1 MPPAAARGPVS
12 ATVFVALRG
21 TSDEAKWVVK
31 SVPAANFIDVNGDNG
46 DGAGAP
52 GRNRR
57 HPELTD
63 SDKAEIRRL
72 AQRNKNLRGL
82 RHAHLLR
89 LCCADCVSLIGGVR
103 LPFDAPQQGEQGAEP
118 SGPTGPAV
126 PSGGAAS
133 AAKTPAALERAS
145 EQDKDQAADTDTADQ
160 ATDKEDEVTSKA
172 DNGTAGGD
180 VPAPAVPPSPAP
192 TRARRT
198 GRILREFTLSAS
210 SLIRAMLSTAQK
222 LEAGDDGAPAEP
234 SLAAGGSIARRKR
247 AAREMDAAPS
257 DDESQITLRRHKKPR
272 GYRSSGPGRSETEC
286 KAEFLGL
293 SDISGREVSG
303 WTHADVCRLL
313 RNKYCS
319 ADSAIRLDQTV
330 NFLERHP
337 EMDLSGRALIDIRN
351 DGQLMMMIARCADRS
366 GEELPQG
373 MVLQFQEFFRICSIL
388 KAVAVASALGQ
399 SLPPK

>member
-1 MPPAAARGPVS
+1 MFYSKLRASCSKAAERASRT

-31 SVPAANFIDVNGDNG
+31 SVPAANFIDVNGDDG
-46 DGAGAP
+46 DGAGGDPAS
-52 GRNRR
+52 G
-57 HPELTD
+57 
-63 SDKAEIRRL
+63 A
-72 AQRNKNLRGL
+72 A
-82 RHAHLLR
+82 
-89 LCCADCVSLIGGVR
+89 
-103 LPFDAPQQGEQGAEP
+103 LPFDAPQQGEQGAQP

-160 ATDKEDEVTSKA
+160 ATDKEDEVTRKA
-172 DNGTAGGD
+172 DNGTVGRD

-198 GRILREFTLSAS
+198 GRILREFAFSAS
-210 SLIRAMLSTAQK
+210 SFVRAMLSTAQK

-272 GYRSSGPGRSETEC
+272 GYRSSGPNKSETE
-286 KAEFLGL
+286 

-319 ADSAIRLDQTV
+319 TDSAIRLDQTV
-330 NFLERHP
+330 HFLERHP

-351 DGQLMMMIARCADRS
+351 DGQLMMMIAMCADRS

-373 MVLQFQEFFRICSIL
+373 MVLQFPKFFRICSIL
-388 KAVAVASALGQ
+388 KAVAVASELSQ